1 MFNSLSGTVSGG
13 AGDTL
18 YLSTGGVEWEL
29 MMPLSDI
36 GALGPAGGE
45 ARVFTWL
52 YHTEKDMRLY
62 GFSSAERRTTFMEL
76 QKVDGIGPRAALR
89 IMSGIGQAE
98 LERAL
103 EEGDVARLEQVPG
116 LGKKTAQKMVLALKG
131 RLVQGGGTKAAAS
144 SPYGELVDALAGM
157 GYDRKAAAA
166 ALEQAEAALSG
177 KADGQRSGAER
188 ESELFRLAILKLTK

>member
-1 MFNSLSGTVSGG
+1 MSGG

-45 ARVFTWL
+45 ARVFTYL
-52 YHTEKDMRLY
+52 CHTEKDMRLY
-62 GFSSAERRTTFMEL
+62 GFASAERRTTFLEL
-76 QKVDGIGPRAALR
+76 QKVAGIGPRAALR

-103 EEGDVARLEQVPG
+103 EEGDVARLELVPG

-131 RLVQGGGTKAAAS
+131 RLVQGGGAKGAASS
-144 SPYGELVDALAGM
+144 SPYGELVNALADM
-157 GYDRKAAAA
+157 GYDRKAATA
-166 ALEQAEAALSG
+166 ALEQAAAALSV
-177 KADGQRSGAER
+177 KAGGQQSGTER
-188 ESELFRLAILKLTK
+188 ESELFRLAILNLAK